1 MKGLDHE
8 TVELLKK
15 FVDEGGRLYFDG
27 EQVPSLVD
35 GVPAK
40 IGLVSNITFD
50 DLKNP
55 GVSIDRYDTAGGA

>member
-1 MKGLDHE
+1 MIGKCSYSTVVVPDMKGLDHE

-35 GVPAK
+35 GVPRRSA
-40 IGLVSNITFD
+40 L
-50 DLKNP
+50 
-55 GVSIDRYDTAGGA
+55 